1 MNTEEEKKEETNTVP
16 EDNRIEL
23 PKFGNGLKNPANI
36 HKGGPPRGKRG
47 MTLDKQQRVVKF
59 LNEYTRNGGKITEA
73 AMKVFKIDDRMKAQ
87 KLGSTYLK
95 DARNLPEL
103 TRIILEEKG
112 YGFGNFLD
120 VAIEKMKAS
129 KGTEWWDRLLKMTEY
144 ADFISKPKEG
154 NPAVNVTVFQT
165 HKALSSEYV
174 EDAEVLE
181 EKKPDEN

>member
-1 MNTEEEKKEETNTVP
+1 MDDIKEPTTEVKTEEKV
-16 EDNRIEL
+16 DNRIVV
-23 PKFGNGLKNPANI
+23 PSSKQNPLKKKA
-36 HKGGPPRGKRG
+36 GRPRKPTG
-47 MTLDKQQRVVKF
+47 MTLDKQHRVVMF
-59 LNEYTRNGGKITEA
+59 LNEYTRNGGKITAA
-73 AMKVFKIDDRMKAQ
+73 AMKVFKIDDPVKAQ

-103 TRIILEEKG
+103 TRVLLEEKG
-112 YGFGNFLD
+112 YGFTKFLE
-120 VAIEKMKAS
+120 VAIAKMEAS

-165 HKALSSEYV
+165 HKDISSEYV